1 MKKGNND
8 KQLIDKLEQL
18 PKVED
23 HRDKDE
29 LFRRVSAQMNEKKPH
44 KNYKLAPILSTLIVV
59 LLIFVIIPVLIN
71 LGMSETSVNDSAE
84 NAVEESSHKMET
96 TLEQSDADQKNVQ
109 VFDDQIESYVL
120 QDNDENSTI
129 IYSAVTDDELQTI
142 IPVTIIIPAIENLT
156 THYNKMY
163 QYLDETD
170 WGVNQYLF
178 NDVKFNLDLDNH
190 EVEMQIPDHFSLGDG
205 SANAHMFAE
214 ILTTMFTP
222 YQIEKVSFGEEI
234 NLGSIGDISE
244 LPLYKHEKESYK
256 VFQADENKRKF
267 LIPIKIEDNVTIE
280 EAFEDMKKGQASFN
294 IKPTIPEDAQFSL
307 TATDRE
313 LVITSDHDQ
322 IFEDEQKATI
332 MIEAILMTAKSFGFE
347 LVTFNNISINQI
359 GPYQL
364 SESLEVPEAINP
376 IFQ

>member
-84 NAVEESSHKMET
+84 NGVEESSHKMET
-96 TLEQSDADQKNVQ
+96 TLEQSDADQNVQ

-120 QDNDENSTI
+120 QDNDKNSTI

-244 LPLYKHEKESYK
+244 LPLYKHEKENYK

-294 IKPTIPEDAQFSL
+294 INPTIPEDAQFSL
-307 TATDRE
+307 TAIDRE